1 MQRSTWWTLSLVV
14 GFGVLFSLAS
24 AGFAREDENSDRSN
38 RSSNDQASQDESSSR
53 DRGSSEENAQ
63 HHAVLG
69 VSLAEQNGRVRVIA
83 VMPGSPAAKAGIE
96 PGDEI
101 RRVNDERV
109 RSAHDL
115 AEEIEEQKP
124 GSKVELTIR
133 RSNGESETVRAKL
146 VSHQQLQGSRNNRGW
161 NQQSENGQQYGQQG
175 QYGQQ
180 QGQYNRGQQG
190 QGQYAS
196 NEQFEGRQNWQA
208 NRGRSAYSY
217 QPGDEQQLDQQIRQL
232 QQQVARLQQQ
242 VNELQQNQG
251 NRNQGQNR

>member
-1 MQRSTWWTLSLVV
+1 MQRSTWWTLSLAV
-14 GFGVLFSLAS
+14 GFAVLVSLAS
-24 AGFAREDENSDRSN
+24 ASFAREDENSDRSN

-53 DRGSSEENAQ
+53 DRSANEENAQ

-101 RRVNDERV
+101 RKVNDERIH
-109 RSAHDL
+109 SAREL
-115 AEEIEEQKP
+115 ADEIEEQRP

-146 VSHQQLQGSRNNRGW
+146 VSQQQLQGNRSNRGW
-161 NQQSENGQQYGQQG
+161 NQQGEYGQQYGQ
-175 QYGQQ
+175 YG
-180 QGQYNRGQQG
+180 RGQMG
-190 QGQYAS
+190 QGQFAS
-196 NEQFEGRQNWQA
+196 NEQYEGRQNWQA

-217 QPGDEQQLDQQIRQL
+217 QPGEEQQLDQQIRQL

-242 VNELQQNQG
+242 VNELQQNSG
-251 NRNQGQNR
+251 NRSNRGQFQGENR